1 MARSTAFCLEVFMLL
16 NNAVSERKS
25 AVCCHEET
33 VLHYNSHE
41 HYSILYSS
49 ADNYRRRSI
58 SAKAAELLIQ

>member
-1 MARSTAFCLEVFMLL
+1 MLL
-16 NNAVSERKS
+16 VNAVSEWKS
-25 AVCCHEET
+25 AVFCHEET
-33 VLHYNSHE
+33 VLPYNSYE

>member
-16 NNAVSERKS
+16 NNAVSEWKS
-25 AVCCHEET
+25 AVFCHEET
-33 VLHYNSHE
+33 VLPYNSHE

-49 ADNYRRRSI
+49 ADNYRKRSI